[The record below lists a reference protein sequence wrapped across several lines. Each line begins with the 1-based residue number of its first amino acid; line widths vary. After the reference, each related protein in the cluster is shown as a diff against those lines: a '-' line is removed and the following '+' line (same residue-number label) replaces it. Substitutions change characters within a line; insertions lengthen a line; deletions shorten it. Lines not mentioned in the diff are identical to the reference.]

1 MSRDTKL
8 YDLLGVS
15 PDADDSKI
23 RSAYRKLAHKLHPDR
38 NRAPD
43 AKEQFQNV
51 QRAYDILSD
60 EHKRQLYDQF
70 GEEGVE
76 RGGPPGMDGMG
87 GMGMGGLFEQLFS
100 QGGGRQRPSGPRR
113 GRDVAHALPVSL
125 EDLYR
130 GKTSKL
136 ALKKSVLCGT
146 CRGSGARAGVA
157 EQTCASCRGQ
167 GVRVQVRQLGPMIQQ
182 VQMPCGDCNGQ
193 GTTLSARDRCPDC
206 NGEKVVSERKVL
218 EVHIDKGM
226 ADGTKITFAGEADQ
240 APGIE
245 PGDVVI
251 VLQQK
256 PHPVFKRDG
265 SNLHMEQTVDLLT
278 ALAGGQFVVTHLD
291 GRHLLVSVVPG
302 EILAPGTVKVVPEE
316 GFPTERTHHPGDLYI
331 KFNVQFP
338 TAADMTPEKFALLE
352 QALPPRPPLPHL
364 EGEVEEVVLADPDP
378 NARAGAS
385 ANGRRP
391 GGATHDDGDD
401 DDDPR
406 GGPGV
411 QCATQ

>member
-146 CRGSGARAGVA
+146 CRGSGARAGAA

-182 VQMPCGDCNGQ
+182 VQMPCG
-193 GTTLSARDRCPDC
+193 
-206 NGEKVVSERKVL
+206 
-218 EVHIDKGM
+218 
-226 ADGTKITFAGEADQ
+226 
-240 APGIE
+240 
-245 PGDVVI
+245 
-251 VLQQK
+251 
-256 PHPVFKRDG
+256 
-265 SNLHMEQTVDLLT
+265 
-278 ALAGGQFVVTHLD
+278 
-291 GRHLLVSVVPG
+291 
-302 EILAPGTVKVVPEE
+302 EILAPGTVKVIPEE
-316 GFPTERTHHPGDLYI
+316 GFPTEAHASPGDLYI

-352 QALPPRPPLPHL
+352 QALPPRPPLPRL
-364 EGEVEEVVLADPDP
+364 EGEIEEVVLADPDP

-391 GGATHDDGDD
+391 GATHEDGDD

-406 GGPGV
+406 GPPGV